1 MHTFDSSTA
10 PTPERVTQITD
21 GLRWA
26 DCLLTAF
33 GLDSGV
39 DVASLVALR
48 AIEWADDDMPASEIR
63 RILEVLTGER
73 RARDVA

>member
-1 MHTFDSSTA
+1 MHSFDDSTA
-10 PTPERVTQITD
+10 HERDTQVTD

-26 DCLLTAF
+26 DCLLASF

-48 AIEWADDDMPASEIR
+48 ALEWADDDMPVRDVR
-63 RILEVLTGER
+63 RILTALTTTQTTE
-73 RARDVA
+73 AQ